1 MKEGFLRLAE
11 PSFTQCFVLAMSLWV
26 IIFEWL
32 VLNGTFVSVLT
43 RIWCVVPT
51 GHFHFIVL
59 IVLFLAGYCLPI
71 EMPPVLVQ
79 WNPVWN
85 CTNGHCKYAW
95 LELVSVCQECHWW
108 GSWQLVMFLCILANG
123 GNPTARWEHACK
135 NGNVQVTAGSDCN
148 VRLVT
153 PTIWVFWAQP
163 AFLYLVN
170 ILWVLLVGWHKQHAE
185 YSEKSIVYF
194 SLLIFWAFFL

>member
-1 MKEGFLRLAE
+1 MAHLYLFSQEIDVWYRLVILISLCWLFF
-11 PSFTQCFVLAMSLWV
+11 SF
-26 IIFEWL
+26 
-32 VLNGTFVSVLT
+32 
-43 RIWCVVPT
+43 
-51 GHFHFIVL
+51 
-59 IVLFLAGYCLPI
+59 AGYCLPI

-123 GNPTARWEHACK
+123 GSPTARWEHACK

-194 SLLIFWAFFL
+194 SLLIFWAFFYKSDATFFMLISDLPGISIAIYVFKGG